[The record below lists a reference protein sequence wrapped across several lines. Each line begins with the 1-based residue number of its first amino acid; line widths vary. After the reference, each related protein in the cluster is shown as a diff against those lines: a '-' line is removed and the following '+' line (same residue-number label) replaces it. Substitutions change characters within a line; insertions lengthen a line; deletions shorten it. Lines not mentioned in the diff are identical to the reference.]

1 MLSAAMRLLV
11 TPEIFEMF
19 PDAILGVVIAR
30 GIDNAGDPTAVFA
43 ELRRQEER
51 VHEALYGVSIPDH
64 PRIACWREAYRQFGA
79 KPKDYPSSIENLM
92 RRVIKGHALPHINTL
107 VDLYN
112 TVSLRHLLPAGGED
126 LDRIE
131 GDVLLT
137 RAGEDEAPVRL
148 LGEPEERAP
157 RPGEVIYKDDAG
169 AICRRWNWKE
179 ADRTKLTPETRNAVL
194 VIERLP
200 PVTRDQL
207 SDAVDDLA
215 GLVRTHCGG
224 EVRTVL
230 VDRDDPET
238 DLT

>member
-1 MLSAAMRLLV
+1 MRLLV
-11 TPEIFEMF
+11 TPDIFNLF

-43 ELRRQEER
+43 ELRRQEEQVR
-51 VHEALYGVSIPDH
+51 EAYAGVSINEH

-92 RRVIKGHALPHINTL
+92 KRVLKGHALPHINTL

-112 TVSLRHLLPAGGED
+112 TVSLRHILPMGGED

-131 GDVLLT
+131 GDILLT
-137 RAGEDEAPVRL
+137 RAGDDEAPVRM
-148 LGEPEERAP
+148 LGEPEEKAP
-157 RPGEVIYKDDAG
+157 RSGEVIYKDAVG

-179 ADRTKLTPETRNAVL
+179 ADRTKLTAETRNAIL
-194 VIERLP
+194 VVERLP
-200 PVTRDQL
+200 PVRRDQL
-207 SDAVDDLA
+207 AEAVQELA
-215 GLVRTHCGG
+215 DLVRDHCGG

-230 VDRDDPET
+230 VDRENPET
-238 DLT
+238 DLAYLA

>member
-1 MLSAAMRLLV
+1 MRLLV
-11 TPEIFEMF
+11 TPEIFNLF
-19 PDAILGVVIAR
+19 PDAVLGVIVAR

-43 ELRRQEER
+43 ELRGQEER
-51 VHEALYGVSIPDH
+51 VRAAFEGVSITEH

-79 KPKDYPSSIENLM
+79 KPKDYPSSIENLV
-92 RRVIKGHALPHINTL
+92 RRVSKGHALPHINTL

-112 TVSLRHLLPAGGED
+112 TVSLRHILPMGGED

-131 GDVLLT
+131 GDILLT
-137 RAGEDEAPVRL
+137 QAGEDEAPVRM
-148 LGEPEERAP
+148 LGEAEERAP
-157 RPGEVIYKDDAG
+157 RSGEVIYKDNAG

-194 VIERLP
+194 VVERLP

-207 SDAVDDLA
+207 AEAVEELA

-224 EVRTVL
+224 KVRTVL
-230 VDRDDPET
+230 MDHENPET
-238 DLT
+238 DLADWA

>member
-1 MLSAAMRLLV
+1 MRLLV
-11 TPEIFEMF
+11 TPELFNLF
-19 PDAILGVVIAR
+19 PDAVLGVVIAR
-30 GIDNAGDPTAVFA
+30 GIDNTGDPTAVFA

-51 VHEALYGVSIPDH
+51 VRESFAGVSITEH
-64 PRIACWREAYRQFGA
+64 PRIACWREAYRRFGA

-92 RRVIKGHALPHINTL
+92 RRVAKGHSLPHINVL

-112 TVSLRHLLPAGGED
+112 TASLRHVLPMGGED

-137 RAGEDEAPVRL
+137 RAGEDEAPVRM
-148 LGEPEERAP
+148 LGEAEERAP
-157 RPGEVIYKDDAG
+157 RPGEVIYKDGVG

-207 SDAVDDLA
+207 VEAVKELA

-230 VDRDDPET
+230 VDHESPET
-238 DLT
+238 ELG